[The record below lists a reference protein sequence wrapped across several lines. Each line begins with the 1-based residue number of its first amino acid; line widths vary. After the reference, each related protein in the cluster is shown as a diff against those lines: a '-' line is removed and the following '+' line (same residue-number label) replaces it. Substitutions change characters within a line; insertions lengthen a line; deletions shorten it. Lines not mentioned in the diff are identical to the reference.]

1 MENFDKTQ
9 TLKVYV
15 EPVIEDYG
23 TLQELTASGGA
34 SFTDVPAGTPVDS
47 TIGIGSVAGNHSTP

>member
-1 MENFDKTQ
+1 MDKFDTNQ
-9 TLKVYV
+9 GSDVYA

-34 SFTDVPAGTPVDS
+34 SFVDVPIGTA
-47 TIGIGSVAGNHSTP
+47 VANAPNGVTGSTP

>member
-1 MENFDKTQ
+1 MDKFEKNEGTD
-9 TLKVYV
+9 VYT

-34 SFTDVPAGTPVDS
+34 SFTDVPWGTPVN
-47 TIGIGSVAGNHSTP
+47 GIGSVAGSTP

>member
-1 MENFDKTQ
+1 MDSFDTTQ
-9 TLKVYV
+9 STDAYA

-34 SFTDVPAGTPVDS
+34 SFTDVPSGTPVDS
-47 TIGIGSVAGNHSTP
+47 TIGIGSVAGSTP

>member
-1 MENFDKTQ
+1 MEKFDKNEETN
-9 TLKVYV
+9 VYA

-34 SFTDVPAGTPVDS
+34 SFTDVPAATAVKRY
-47 TIGIGSVAGNHSTP
+47 HSTP

>member
-1 MENFDKTQ
+1 MEQFDNSEDRG
-9 TLKVYV
+9 VYV

-34 SFTDVPAGTPVDS
+34 SFTDVPMGTPVN
-47 TIGIGSVAGNHSTP
+47 GIGSVAGSTP

>member
-1 MENFDKTQ
+1 MDNVKKTN
-9 TLKVYV
+9 TTNAYV

-34 SFTDVPAGTPVDS
+34 SFTDVPSGTPVDS
-47 TIGIGSVAGNHSTP
+47 TIGIGSVAGSTP